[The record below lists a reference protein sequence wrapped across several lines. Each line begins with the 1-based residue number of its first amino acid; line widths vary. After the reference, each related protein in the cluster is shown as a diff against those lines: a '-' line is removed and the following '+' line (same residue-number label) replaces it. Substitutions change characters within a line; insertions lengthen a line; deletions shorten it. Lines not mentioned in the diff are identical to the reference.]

1 MSESVVEIKD
11 LWVSLN
17 HDFILREINLEIHRG
32 TFLGCIGPNGGGKT
46 TLLQVILGLIKPDR
60 GQVRVFGRPPGH
72 HKNKGLIGYVPQRA
86 FADLSFPVSV
96 FDVVMMGRYS
106 KIGLWHK
113 ATDEDRRQVLEML
126 EAVEMAQLRD
136 RPIGRLSGG
145 EQQRVFI
152 AQALASKPQVLLL
165 DEPTSGI
172 DSKAQGAFYELLG
185 KLRQELSLTMVL
197 VSHDIGAVPY
207 HTDEIACLNQ
217 KLHLHGK
224 STEVLDGDGLKK
236 VYGCEVEM
244 LVHGKIPHRVIG
256 EHRD

>member
-1 MSESVVEIKD
+1 MKESVVDIKD

-17 HDFILREINLEIHRG
+17 HDFILREVSLRIRQG
-32 TFLGCIGPNGGGKT
+32 TFLGLIGPNGGGKT
-46 TLLQVILGLIKPDR
+46 TLLRVILGLVKPDR
-60 GQVRVFGRPPGH
+60 GQVRIFGRPAGH
-72 HKNKGLIGYVPQRA
+72 HKNRGLIGYVPQRA
-86 FADLSFPVSV
+86 FADLTFPVTV

-113 ATDEDRRQVLEML
+113 TTAEDRRLVLEKL
-126 EAVEMAQLRD
+126 EAVEMAHLRS

-152 AQALASKPQVLLL
+152 ARALASDPQMLLL
-165 DEPTSGI
+165 DEPTSGV
-172 DSKAQGAFYELLG
+172 DAKAQGAFYRLLG
-185 KLRQELSLTMVL
+185 KLKSALSLTMIL
-197 VSHDIGAVPY
+197 VSHDIGAIPY

-217 KLHLHGK
+217 RLHLHGK
-224 STEVLDGDGLKK
+224 STEVLNSEGLSK

-244 LVHGKIPHRVIG
+244 LVHGKVPHRVIG